1 MEMDKINIIDKWD
14 NIYRRYS
21 FMINISICIV
31 LQVFLMILFGD
42 SFEYGVFRF
51 LISFILSFFLYVVLT
66 IISYKYY
73 GKGEE

>member
-1 MEMDKINIIDKWD
+1 MEVDKINIIDKWD
-14 NIYRRYS
+14 DIYRRYS
-21 FMINISICIV
+21 FIINISICIV

-51 LISFILSFFLYVVLT
+51 LISFVLYVVLT